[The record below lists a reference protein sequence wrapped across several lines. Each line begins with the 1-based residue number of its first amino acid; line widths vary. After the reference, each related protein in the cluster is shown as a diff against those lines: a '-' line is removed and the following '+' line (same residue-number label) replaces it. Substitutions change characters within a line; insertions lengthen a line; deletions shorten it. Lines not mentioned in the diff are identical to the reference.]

1 MSLAETLQQV
11 RATAERLERDID
23 QSRSYRAQMMNQE
36 QYQNERQNTEST
48 DLIVDIRNDAH
59 IREAEEA

>member
-23 QSRSYRAQMMNQE
+23 QSRSYRAQIMN
-36 QYQNERQNTEST
+36 
-48 DLIVDIRNDAH
+48 
-59 IREAEEA
+59 